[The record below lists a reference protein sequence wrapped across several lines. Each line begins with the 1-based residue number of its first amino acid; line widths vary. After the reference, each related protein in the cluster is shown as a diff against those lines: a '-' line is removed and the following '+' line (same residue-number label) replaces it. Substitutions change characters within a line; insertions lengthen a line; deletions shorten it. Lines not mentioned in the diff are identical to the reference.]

1 MSIHLGN
8 KLFIKKIKI
17 KTEIGSKFSIANV
30 CCFVIFL
37 DYFLLDNIINIFFH
51 SRSFDTVETY
61 LIIIYD

>member
-37 DYFLLDNIINIFFH
+37 DYFLT
-51 SRSFDTVETY
+51 R
-61 LIIIYD
+61 